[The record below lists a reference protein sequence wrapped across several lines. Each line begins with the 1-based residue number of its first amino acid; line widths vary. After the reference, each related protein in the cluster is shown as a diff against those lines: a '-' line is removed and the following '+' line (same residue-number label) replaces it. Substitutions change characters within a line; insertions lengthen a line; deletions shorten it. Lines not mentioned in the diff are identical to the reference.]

1 MDIEVIFKIAVV
13 LFSIIIHEVSHGF
26 AALMM
31 GDKTAK
37 LAGRLTLNPIKHI
50 DLFGTIILPVL
61 MLLATKGG
69 FVFGWA
75 KPVPYNPYNLS
86 NQKWGD
92 ALVALA
98 GPVSNIIIAFFFSLI
113 LHLAVY
119 FNVANLAFV
128 DITKFIIL
136 MNIILAAF
144 NLVPIPPLDGSKVLF
159 SLLPYKY
166 AHLKHIMESYGFI
179 ILLFFIFFLWDYFL
193 NLVLYIAQFLL

>member
-113 LHLAVY
+113 LHLAIY